1 MYLKRIELHGFK
13 SFADKVNV
21 EFQPGI
27 TGIVGPNGC
36 GKSNISDAVR
46 WVLGEQSVKSLRG
59 SNMADVIFA
68 GSEDRRAQ
76 NLAEVTLVFD
86 NSDRTLNYD
95 YNEVEITRRLYR
107 QGNEAEY
114 LLNRQ
119 QCRLKDIT
127 DLILDTG
134 LGRDSL
140 SIISQGNISNFADNR
155 PEERRV
161 IFEEAAGVSKYKK
174 RKIEAIRK
182 LERTKENLD
191 RIGDIVYELEKQI
204 TPLKKQ
210 KEKAETYLELKE
222 KLTSIEVNV
231 LVHEISETNASLEE
245 LSKILKS
252 LNEKQAALDA
262 EILLKES
269 ANDEIKKK
277 MFVLDNEIN
286 ALQSQL
292 LEAMSEVSRLETS
305 KVEVDQK
312 RKHALESKDNKDIAH
327 KLENLKAILADVV
340 EEYNNRVGRLEE
352 TEKDL
357 NDLSNKQKEMT
368 LMIQEKHQ
376 SISHLTQEITK
387 NKNRQEILIDLVEN
401 KSNYHSGVKAVMSL
415 SNQNPDIIGVFGDLI
430 KNDQE
435 YDLAISTALG
445 SALQFIVTKDDLQAR
460 LAIKFLRDNK
470 AGRATFLPL
479 ETMEARSLREEHEIL
494 CPTLDG
500 YLGVVS
506 DFVSSDK
513 KIENVILNQLGNVI
527 LADNIDHASEISKA
541 TYARYKVVTLDGNIV
556 NVGGSLTG
564 GSANKQQ
571 SSIIQKREL
580 EKVKEHLKEL
590 ENKLAKEK
598 NELNSLE
605 NESKEISHTLL
616 QKQMS
621 YAKLEVVVQNKKE
634 ELIVAKVEY
643 EDLSHQNVELED
655 FKSGKINNQLVIELN
670 KAIQHRDQL
679 TEQIKS
685 KREMRMS
692 YVNENEQ
699 LESALKTLRKD
710 LKDIQSQ
717 VNEKAIASTKQE
729 ASLNNYLN
737 RLSNEYAMTYEYAS
751 ENYQEELDME
761 SARYE
766 VAVLRNEINALGHVN
781 LDSIEEYEEV
791 SKRYEDMNGQRLDL
805 IQAQDKIIQAIDEMD
820 DIMVEKFSTT
830 FDKIN
835 YQFNL
840 VFRELFGGGRAEI
853 KYTDPNNILET
864 GIDIDV
870 QPPGKSVSNI
880 TLFSGGEK
888 ALIAISCLF
897 AILKVRPVPMCILDE
912 VEAALDMANVER
924 FAKFLREFSSQT
936 QFIVVTHREGTMEE
950 CDLLYGAT
958 MQQKGVTKLVSVK
971 LEEAV
976 DFSNDQHQGGV

>member
-59 SNMADVIFA
+59 SNMSDVIFA

-479 ETMEARSLREEHEIL
+479 ETMEPRSLREEHEIL

-616 QKQMS
+616 QKQMY

-634 ELIVAKVEY
+634 ELIVAKGEY

-670 KAIQHRDQL
+670 EAIQHRDQL

-729 ASLNNYLN
+729 AALNNYLN

>member
-59 SNMADVIFA
+59 SNMSDVIFA

-155 PEERRV
+155 PEERRA

-312 RKHALESKDNKDIAH
+312 RKYALESKDNNDIAH

-376 SISHLTQEITK
+376 SISHLAQEITK

-430 KNDQE
+430 KNNQE

-479 ETMEARSLREEHEIL
+479 ETMEPRSLREEHEIL

-634 ELIVAKVEY
+634 ELIVAKGEY

-670 KAIQHRDQL
+670 EAIQHRDQL

-729 ASLNNYLN
+729 AALNNYLN

-781 LDSIEEYEEV
+781 LDAIEEYEEV

>member
-204 TPLKKQ
+204 APLKKQ
-210 KEKAETYLELKE
+210 KEKAETYLEFKE

-231 LVHEISETNASLEE
+231 LVHEISETNASLEK
-245 LSKILKS
+245 LSKTLKS

-357 NDLSNKQKEMT
+357 NDLSNKQKEMA

-460 LAIKFLRDNK
+460 LAIKFLRDNR

-479 ETMEARSLREEHEIL
+479 ETMEPRSLREEHEIL

-580 EKVKEHLKEL
+580 EKVKEYLKEL
-590 ENKLAKEK
+590 ENRLAKEK

-634 ELIVAKVEY
+634 ELIVAKGEY

-655 FKSGKINNQLVIELN
+655 FKSGRINNQLVIELN
-670 KAIQHRDQL
+670 EAIQHRDQL

-729 ASLNNYLN
+729 AALNNYLN

-751 ENYQEELDME
+751 ENFQEELDME

-781 LDSIEEYEEV
+781 LDSIEEYEEI
-791 SKRYEDMNGQRLDL
+791 SKRYEDMNDQRLDL

>member
-59 SNMADVIFA
+59 SNMSDVIFA

-479 ETMEARSLREEHEIL
+479 ETMEPRSLREEHEIL

-634 ELIVAKVEY
+634 ELIVAKGEY

-670 KAIQHRDQL
+670 EAIQHRDQL

-717 VNEKAIASTKQE
+717 VNEKAIALTKQE
-729 ASLNNYLN
+729 AALNNYLN